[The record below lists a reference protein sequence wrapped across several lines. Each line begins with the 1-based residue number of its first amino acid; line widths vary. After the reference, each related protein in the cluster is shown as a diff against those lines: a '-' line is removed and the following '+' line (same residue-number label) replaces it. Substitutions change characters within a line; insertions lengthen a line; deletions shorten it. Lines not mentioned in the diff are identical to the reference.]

1 MPRKYELVRQTR
13 ETSIRVMVMVDGKG
27 KYSVKTQVGFLNH
40 LLETFARHGFFDI
53 EVEATGDI
61 VTGAHHLAEDVGIV
75 LGGAFGGALKKGG
88 GIKRFGWA
96 LIPMDESLAQVAV
109 DLSGR
114 PLLVCDKSIPVVEI
128 GGMTTYDFYEF
139 LKGFALSLPMT
150 LHVSCKGEDPHH
162 MMEAVMKALARSL
175 DEATSIDRRLE
186 GQPPSTKGVL
196 L

>member
-1 MPRKYELVRQTR
+1 
-13 ETSIRVMVMVDGKG
+13 
-27 KYSVKTQVGFLNH
+27 
-40 LLETFARHGFFDI
+40 
-53 EVEATGDI
+53 
-61 VTGAHHLAEDVGIV
+61 
-75 LGGAFGGALKKGG
+75 
-88 GIKRFGWA
+88 
-96 LIPMDESLAQVAV
+96 MDESLAQVAV